1 MVDFFDEATGQTI
14 QQKIEEIDDEQEE
27 LIDEIS
33 RKEFPNLCFIAF
45 TATPSDKTLQH
56 FGKEG
61 KAFDVYSMDEA
72 IAEGYIMDV
81 AKNIITYE
89 TLYELNYKLPDDMQQ
104 NEYPTLQVYRAL
116 KLKAFEDDEVIKEK
130 CKIIISIF
138 KDQTADK
145 IEGKAKSM
153 VVTSSRLSAVKYKLF
168 LDEEL
173 QNVDYRWKSW

>member
-1 MVDFFDEATGQTI
+1 MSGGQFDWGGR
-14 QQKIEEIDDEQEE
+14 
-27 LIDEIS
+27 L
-33 RKEFPNLCFIAF
+33 RKCNGGVQRS
-45 TATPSDKTLQH
+45 TQH

-61 KAFDVYSMDEA
+61 RAFDVYSMDEA

-89 TLYELNYKLPDDMQQ
+89 TLYELNYKLPDDHQQ
-104 NEYPTLQVYRAL
+104 HEYPTLQVYRAL

-130 CKIIISIF
+130 CKIIVSIF
-138 KDQTADK
+138 KDRTADK

-153 VVTSSRLSAVKYKLF
+153 IVTSSRLSAVKYKRY

-173 QNVDYRWKSW
+173 KKRGLKWKTLVAFSGQINQLS